1 MIRIFKSLSNW
12 ILDIVFP
19 PFCAGCEKF
28 GWLLCPDC
36 YKSIEYYTAPIK
48 LNLGES
54 YLDQVQAACIYSAT
68 IKKLIKAMKYQGVI
82 EIGKI
87 CAELIYY
94 STWTPESIDCLTAV
108 PIHQKRRKE
117 RGFNQ
122 AEVIAQSL
130 ALLLH
135 KPYRQLLIRIKNT
148 PQLAKL
154 KHKQDRKLQL
164 INHFAP
170 SALLQQTQPNSV
182 LLIDDVV
189 TSGSTLNEC
198 AKLLKQNGTNRVYGL
213 CVAHGI

>member
-1 MIRIFKSLSNW
+1 MGVFFKKLSGW
-12 ILDIVFP
+12 VLDIIFP
-19 PFCAGCEKF
+19 PFCVGCEKF
-28 GWLLCPDC
+28 GWLICPDC
-36 YKSIEYYTAPIK
+36 YKSIEYYTTPIK
-48 LNLGES
+48 LDLRES
-54 YLDQVQAACIYSAT
+54 FLDQVQAACIYSAV
-68 IKKLIKAMKYQGVI
+68 IKKLIKTMKYQGVM

-94 STWTPESIDCLTAV
+94 STWMPKNIDCLTAV
-108 PIHQKRRKE
+108 PIHQKRHKE

-130 ALLLH
+130 ALLLC
-135 KPYRQLLIRIKNT
+135 KPYRHLLIRIKNT

-154 KHKQDRKLQL
+154 KHKQDRELQL

-170 SALLQQTQPNSV
+170 SALLQQTQPSSV

-198 AKLLKQNGTNRVYGL
+198 AKVLKQNGVSQVYGL
-213 CVAHGI
+213 CVAHGM